1 MSEYSAFPIRDA
13 WAPRRRLRLLRPWSP
28 NPLLRPSDRLE
39 AVLGPLIA
47 VAVLVAIP
55 IAGVLGTSAYTEAA
69 ARIRAEDAAKSAV
82 SAVITAEPERTPSR
96 LFEARVQWTHD
107 GRPGAA
113 TVRVPSHAAVGDHV
127 TVWLGPDRIPTAA
140 PRRPGAAAL
149 SGIGVGVV
157 VLNGT
162 WFVVWL
168 LGQGAVWLFE
178 HRHRAVWD
186 RQWRQFEG
194 PTKRT
199 GNEVASA
206 R

>member
-1 MSEYSAFPIRDA
+1 MSEYSAFDSGRVGTA
-13 WAPRRRLRLLRPWSP
+13 AT
-28 NPLLRPSDRLE
+28 
-39 AVLGPLIA
+39 
-47 VAVLVAIP
+47 VA
-55 IAGVLGTSAYTEAA
+55 AYTEAA
-69 ARIRAEDAAKSAV
+69 ARIRAADAANSAV
-82 SAVITAEPERTPSR
+82 SAVITAELERTPSH
-96 LFEARVQWTHD
+96 LFEARVPWTHD

-168 LGQGAVWLFE
+168 LVRGAVWLFE
-178 HRHRAVWD
+178 HRHRAGWD
-186 RQWRQFEG
+186 RQWRQFDG
-194 PTKRT
+194 PIKRT
-199 GNEVASA
+199 GNEVA
-206 R
+206 